1 MKHHGSPQRWS
12 ADKAMYR
19 YTGAAANDENQA
31 RWLSQ
36 LPSALRG
43 LSPSDSPHEWLR
55 NLAALSLDQ
64 LALPGGGSTLQRWQM
79 LAEVAAYDLSLAKL
93 FEGHTDALAI
103 MAELGANAV
112 QVSAR
117 ATVVKADDDRLSS
130 PPLWGIWA
138 AESRL
143 SKVTYEHLAMDSSNG
158 EVRLFGTKTWCSGA
172 AHVTHG
178 LLTAWGVDGI
188 GPQLVSVELNQPG
201 LSIDST
207 AWKAVGMS
215 GSHSVDVTFD
225 GAVAQ
230 MVGKPGD
237 YLNRPG
243 FWHGGAGIAACWY
256 GGALSLGRALQEM
269 VKQTP
274 AAFRS
279 PFQMASLGKVDLTL
293 HSTALLL
300 REAAQWIDAHPLDNA
315 QAVALR
321 VRLAAEEC
329 AHRVLDEAG
338 RALGPTA
345 YCRDAKFARAA
356 ADLPVFIR
364 QSHGERDFAALG
376 QTAIDQIPPRW
387 NL

>member
-1 MKHHGSPQRWS
+1 MS
-12 ADKAMYR
+12 R
-19 YTGAAANDENQA
+19 YTGVAANDENPA
-31 RWLSQ
+31 RCLAQ
-36 LPSALRG
+36 LPAALRG
-43 LSPSDSPHEWLR
+43 LNPAESPHQWLR
-55 NLAALSLDQ
+55 DLSALSLDQ

-79 LAEVAAYDLSLAKL
+79 LAAVAACDLSLAKL

-103 MAELGANAV
+103 IAELGSDGMPMQVRESAG
-112 QVSAR
+112 VSAR
-117 ATVVKADDDRLSS
+117 DTSAKTADDLSPS
-130 PPLWGIWA
+130 QSLWGIWA

-143 SKVTYEHLAMDSSNG
+143 SKVTYEHGAAEPGNG

-172 AHVTHG
+172 AHITHG

-188 GPQLVSVELNQPG
+188 GPQLVSVNLNQPG
-201 LSIDST
+201 LNIDST
-207 AWKAVGMS
+207 AWRAVGMS
-215 GSHSVDVTFD
+215 GSHSVDVAFD
-225 GAVAQ
+225 GAVAH
-230 MVGKPGD
+230 MLGKPGD

-256 GGALSLGRALQEM
+256 GGALGLGRALQQA

-329 AHRVLDEAG
+329 ARRVLDEAG

-345 YCRDAKFARAA
+345 FCRDAKFARAA

-364 QSHGERDFAALG
+364 QSHGERDFAALA
-376 QTAIDQIPPRW
+376 QSAIDLTPQQW